1 VATPGVVMVVA
12 GADPNV
18 AAPASDIFQ
27 PPRA

>member
-27 PPRA
+27 PPRP